1 MGIRKK
7 IMIGFL
13 SLAALLF
20 FAGMVSLVE
29 LLRLSKT
36 TQILLD
42 SSTRNIELSRQMLD
56 AVQDQNTALLQ
67 MVVLGRN
74 EFDSLYLSGKQKF
87 DHALAQATVTVKDLS
102 ELDSVYNAR
111 MRYNEVVSAQLGTY
125 RKDDMDWFVNIYKTS
140 YYELTTAIKNYMI
153 SSQSS
158 LGTRAS
164 QLEGNAYRA
173 TSPGIITLGVAILI
187 VLMFFFL
194 IDLYYIRPVLKI
206 TKGLEDYLSLKIPF
220 NVKMEGKD
228 EVFKLKELIESLIL
242 VVKNKKAE

>member
-20 FAGMVSLVE
+20 FAGMVSFVE

-36 TQILLD
+36 TQVLLD

-67 MVVLGRN
+67 MVVLGRD
-74 EFDSLYLSGKQKF
+74 EYESLYLSGQQQF
-87 DHALAQATVTVKDLS
+87 DHALAQATVTIKDLS

-111 MRYNEVVSAQLGTY
+111 LRYNEVVAAQLGTH
-125 RKDDMDWFVNIYKTS
+125 RKDDIDWFVNVYKTS
-140 YYELTTAIKNYMI
+140 YYDLTTAVKNYMI
-153 SSQSS
+153 SSQGS
-158 LGTRAS
+158 LGIRAA
-164 QLEGNAYRA
+164 QLKGNAYRA
-173 TSPGIITLGVAILI
+173 ISPSIITLGVAILI

-206 TKGLEDYLSLKIPF
+206 TKGLDDYLSLKIPF

-228 EVFKLKELIESLIL
+228 EVFRLKELIESLIL
-242 VVKNKKAE
+242 VLKNKKAE

>member
-36 TQILLD
+36 TQVLLD

-56 AVQDQNTALLQ
+56 AVQKQNTALMQ
-67 MVVLGRN
+67 MVVAGRM
-74 EFDSLYLSGKQKF
+74 EYDSLFLAGKRKF
-87 DHALAQATVTVKDLS
+87 DRALAQATVTVRDLS

-111 MRYNEVVSAQLGTY
+111 SHYNDVIADQLKVSGKNNTEWLVGVYNKAYYDL
-125 RKDDMDWFVNIYKTS
+125 TS
-140 YYELTTAIKNYMI
+140 AVKNYMV
-153 SSQSS
+153 SSQGS
-158 LGTRAS
+158 LGTRAT

-173 TSPGIITLGVAILI
+173 ISPSIITLGVVILI

-206 TKGLEDYLSLKIPF
+206 TKGLDDYLSQKIPF

-228 EVFKLKELIESLIL
+228 EVFKLKEQIESLIL
-242 VVKNKKAE
+242 IIKNKKA